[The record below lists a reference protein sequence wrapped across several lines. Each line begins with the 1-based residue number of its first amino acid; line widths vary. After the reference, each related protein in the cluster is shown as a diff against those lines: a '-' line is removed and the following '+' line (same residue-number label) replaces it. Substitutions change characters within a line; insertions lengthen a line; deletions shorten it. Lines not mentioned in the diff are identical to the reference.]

1 MESRRPAGVPK
12 RSVLGRTPRMIW
24 LSIWGHATSPPED
37 MTDLGAMQD
46 LSPALL
52 MRQSRWHGRFLDLHN
67 EVAYQRWHGTHWKS
81 RLQFALF
88 VSGFASLVSFFTGTT
103 ATSVALKA
111 DMMRAYPDKAWLLY
125 LSRTTASAVPLSVSI
140 ALFSKPF
147 SRVIVF
153 RRLYQFL
160 AVLAFG
166 VGLSIEALPT
176 IWLANWGTE
185 QTNDEPNPRNTDADA
200 EPDSE
205 GAAGSATTRT
215 RGAYWHATNLDFYAA
230 VAGGVLGLRPEFA
243 VALVLWLIALQHAQL
258 EAVWSNAMARLGGEL
273 C

>member
-125 LSRTTASAVPLSVSI
+125 LSRTQITDVGCAALAAALDSGALPALEQLFLFRIPASA
-140 ALFSKPF
+140 
-147 SRVIVF
+147 
-153 RRLYQFL
+153 
-160 AVLAFG
+160 
-166 VGLSIEALPT
+166 
-176 IWLANWGTE
+176 
-185 QTNDEPNPRNTDADA
+185 
-200 EPDSE
+200 
-205 GAAGSATTRT
+205 AAKATV
-215 RGAYWHATNLDFYAA
+215 YAA
-230 VAGGVLGLRPEFA
+230 RANLKHGF
-243 VALVLWLIALQHAQL
+243 
-258 EAVWSNAMARLGGEL
+258 
-273 C
+273 